1 MFLYLIE
8 RPNDTNYD
16 EYESA
21 VVVANTEDEARNTH
35 PSDGYEFVTV
45 SKDEETRSA
54 WIADSPAGLIVDDA
68 WIDPR
73 DVKVTLLGVA
83 HDKTPRVVCSSY
95 NAG

>member
-45 SKDEETRSA
+45 SKMRKHEC
-54 WIADSPAGLIVDDA
+54 VD
-68 WIDPR
+68 
-73 DVKVTLLGVA
+73 
-83 HDKTPRVVCSSY
+83 C
-95 NAG
+95 